1 MLMKMATLDGRNIKL
16 FWSID
21 ADGDKGF
28 VLTFPSFVADEAR
41 NIIAQ
46 LPSLLQHL
54 YGVEVLT
61 LMSDAAQ
68 RQALAAPW
76 DVSRMCARSKMD
88 KQLEAMV
95 IATAGM
101 DDDVDS
107 DLDDDDD
114 SVDTAILDE
123 EEAKDTNAF
132 LFRKASSNDSVTT
145 LDTRLGRPKSSKSK
159 VVHKIDGSPPKRQK
173 ANQSNLTDEEM
184 QEIHREVEQALQF
197 DNEGVAMDSEPSQ
210 RQTQA
215 PEPPEGLGD
224 AL

>member
-1 MLMKMATLDGRNIKL
+1 ML
-16 FWSID
+16 
-21 ADGDKGF
+21 
-28 VLTFPSFVADEAR
+28 
-41 NIIAQ
+41 
-46 LPSLLQHL
+46 H
-54 YGVEVLT
+54 
-61 LMSDAAQ
+61 SDAA
-68 RQALAAPW
+68 LAAQW
-76 DVSRMCARSKMD
+76 DVSRMCARSKMG

-107 DLDDDDD
+107 NLDDDDD

-173 ANQSNLTDEEM
+173 ANQSNLTRKCKRFIGKLNKRYNLIMRVLRWIANHHNVRPRLPNPLRVWEM
-184 QEIHREVEQALQF
+184 RYKQCAWRSANNTRAL
-197 DNEGVAMDSEPSQ
+197 GVCTAGGERGTTPSY
-210 RQTQA
+210 
-215 PEPPEGLGD
+215 
-224 AL
+224 